1 MQTSLSL
8 SLFGEIIFLLKHEYP
23 QGGLVIS
30 VYSFKK
36 IFTKPLQIYILFT
49 NKLGNLIFIFL

>member
-36 IFTKPLQIYILFT
+36 IFTKPLQIYILFR
-49 NKLGNLIFIFL
+49 LINSEI